1 MGISFEVKTIDEVVM
16 QRGINILVHGM
27 AGSGKTVLVGT
38 IGERTLLLSVEGG
51 LLSLKGNVETGL
63 LPESVMTDIDVVE
76 ILTIDQLE
84 LIRDDVCHNQTDY
97 KWIALDSISEIAE
110 NILLAAKKDC
120 KDPRAAYGIMMD
132 RVSKCL
138 IDFRDLKNK
147 NKLMT
152 CKQQRTKDDDTGR
165 TLYLPSMPG
174 NKLHQ
179 SIPYIFDE
187 VWALRVEKDEE
198 GNDYRVLQTNRDAQY
213 EAKDRSGKLDMFEE
227 PNVCDIVQKIGME
240 VDYADWE
247 EIEEVE
253 EAEDD
258 YEGEEYIAEG
268 DMYWL
273 HIESSKTMST
283 DAGDNVIELLEDEG
297 IEEIDEETFTRL
309 NEESS
314 GEEKEEKE
322 EAEEETVIE
331 EDVEVIAEKKHY
343 WVERETEKV
352 MATEKGDDIS
362 ELLSD
367 DGISQINKLKYT
379 KILEAGKKK
388 IETVT
393 LAESSDRPEVNRGA
407 MDEWDDDIPF

>member
-1 MGISFEVKTIDEVVM
+1 MGVSFEVKTIEEVVM
-16 QRGINILVHGM
+16 QRGVNILVHGL

-38 IGERTLLLSVEGG
+38 IGEKTLLLSVEGG
-51 LLSLKGNVETGL
+51 LLSLKGNVDTGL
-63 LPESVMTDIDVVE
+63 LPKSVLTDIDVVE

-84 LIRDDVCHNQTDY
+84 SICDDVCHNETDY

-120 KDPRAAYGIMMD
+120 KDPRAAYGVMMD

-147 NKLMT
+147 NKIMT

-187 VWALRVEKDEE
+187 VFALRVEKDEE
-198 GNDYRVLQTNRDAQY
+198 GSDYRILQTNRDAQY
-213 EAKDRSGKLDMFEE
+213 EAKDRSGKLDMFEP
-227 PNVCDIVQKIGME
+227 PNIKDIVDKIGMD
-240 VDYADWE
+240 VDYDDWE
-247 EIEEVE
+247 EDEEVE
-253 EAEDD
+253 EVEEVEDE
-258 YEGEEYIAEG
+258 YEGEEHIAHT

-273 HIESSKTMST
+273 HIKSSKTMRT

-297 IEEIDEETFTRL
+297 IEEIDEETFKSL
-309 NEESS
+309 NEEFSGG
-314 GEEKEEKE
+314 GEESEEIVVE
-322 EAEEETVIE
+322 D
-331 EDVEVIAEKKHY
+331 DVEVFAEKKHY
-343 WVERETEKV
+343 WLEEESGRV

-362 ELLSD
+362 GFLND
-367 DGISQINKLKYT
+367 DGVAQINKLKYT
-379 KILEAGKKK
+379 KIKEASKKK
-388 IETVT
+388 
-393 LAESSDRPEVNRGA
+393 
-407 MDEWDDDIPF
+407 